1 MWEYFPTMPRLIVI
15 KGADLGTTFKI
26 VRDERCQI
34 GRRSDNDLP
43 LNDDSLSRYHCEVTY
58 NGKEV
63 TLKDKGSRH
72 GTMVND
78 KTIRRSIELTDGDK
92 IRLGKSV
99 LRFEWTADRKRQH
112 EEKQKLHLE
121 DEEEFETRAM
131 EYGPTVDSD
140 SPSPDIFA
148 PPDDDEEE
156 EDYDT
161 DDSSA
166 GMALVKAGDI
176 PPTERKTV
184 PAFTASPEAKKKR
197 TLITVAAVVAVSIL
211 VGGAAFLLMN
221 YTHQEGPQGPVPME
235 QLSDAKV
242 VVNNIR
248 MLLQRPPTYVIDIEV
263 TNSSTEK
270 LSVKVRDFLAV
281 DSVGI
286 AYRPLKPT
294 SENDFRSVTIDPS
307 ASAKGSLNFELRMGA
322 EVQRLIFQSRGFLF
336 LEVE

>member
-1 MWEYFPTMPRLIVI
+1 MPRLIVI

-26 VRDERCQI
+26 VRNDKCQI

-43 LNDDSLSRYHCEVTY
+43 LNDESLSRYHCEVTY
-58 NGKEV
+58 DGKKV
-63 TLKDKGSRH
+63 ILTDKGSRH

-78 KTIRRSIELTDGDK
+78 ETIRNNAELTDGDK
-92 IRLGKSV
+92 IRLGKCV
-99 LRFEWTADRKRQH
+99 LRFEWTADRKRKH
-112 EEKQKLHLE
+112 EDKRKLHLD
-121 DEEEFETRAM
+121 DEEELDTRAM

-148 PPDDDEEE
+148 PPDDEED

-161 DDSSA
+161 DDSGV
-166 GMALVKAGDI
+166 GMAMVKAGDI
-176 PPTERKTV
+176 PPAEQKTS
-184 PAFTASPEAKKKR
+184 PAPAASPEAKKKR

-211 VGGAAFLLMN
+211 VGAAALLLMN
-221 YTHQEGPQGPVPME
+221 YTRQEEPQGPVPME

-263 TNSSTEK
+263 TNTSTEE
-270 LSVKVRDFLAV
+270 LSVKVKDFLAV
-281 DSVGI
+281 DTVGI

-294 SENDFRSVTIDPS
+294 SENDFRSVKIEPE
-307 ASAKGSLNFELRMGA
+307 AAVEGSLNFELRMGA
-322 EVQRLIFQSRGFLF
+322 EIQRLIFQSRGFVF
-336 LEVE
+336 LELE